1 MKKAIVLAAGKGSRM
16 KSDSFKV
23 LHEVGGRPMI
33 SGLLDTLSNQGFEQV
48 VVVLAPDM
56 TAVEKVVHP
65 YEIAIQDKPLGTAH
79 AVLAAENK
87 IGTFEGACY
96 ILFGDQPLYTADTFE
111 RMQAEYEKGRDIVV
125 VGFEPDDPAR
135 YGRLIVDENGLE
147 AIVEFKDATWE
158 QRAIGL
164 CNSGIMCV
172 NGTKLFT
179 LLKQIRNENAAQE
192 YYLTDIIKLAKEA
205 EMNVGYIVVNQKEAS
220 GVNSRIDLAI
230 AEKIFQERMR
240 QKVLANGVTLLDPE
254 TTYFSF
260 DTQIENDVIIE
271 PCVFIGPGVKIKKG
285 ARIPSF
291 SRLCNQTVEGK

>member
-1 MKKAIVLAAGKGSRM
+1 MKKAVVLAAGKGSRM

-33 SGLLDTLSNQGFEQV
+33 SGLLDTLSKQGFEQI

-56 TAVEKVVHP
+56 KAVEQVVST
-65 YEIAIQDKPLGTAH
+65 YETAIQEKPLGTAH
-79 AVLAAENK
+79 AVLAAEDK
-87 IGTFEGACY
+87 IGSFDGACY

-111 RMQAEYEKGRDIVV
+111 RMQAEYDKGRDIVV

-135 YGRLIVDENGLE
+135 YGRLIVDDNGLE
-147 AIVEFKDATWE
+147 AIVEFKDATWA

-172 NGTKLFT
+172 NGMRLFD
-179 LLKQIRNENAAQE
+179 LLKQIKNENAAHE
-192 YYLTDIIKLAKEA
+192 YYLTDIIRLAKE
-205 EMNVGYIVVNQKEAS
+205 NGLDVGYIVVHQKEAS
-220 GVNSRIDLAI
+220 GVNSRADLAI
-230 AEKIFQERMR
+230 AERIFQERMR
-240 QKVLANGVTLLDPE
+240 QKLLAEGVTLMDPE

-271 PCVFIGPGVKIKKG
+271 PCVFIGPGVQIKKG
-285 ARIPSF
+285 ARIPAF
-291 SRLCNQTVEGK
+291 SRLEKQTVEGK